1 MRKLLV
7 SSLILSTLAGAAPAM
22 AQNWHGRGDSR
33 YDRQINELVDR
44 IHRAEDRNVI
54 SRREEDRLLR
64 EARHLDRL
72 EDRYSRNGL
81 TRWEAQDLQRRI
93 AQLRAQFRWE
103 RQDGPRYRG

>member
-7 SSLILSTLAGAAPAM
+7 STLILSSLVGAAPAV
-22 AQNWHGRGDSR
+22 AQNWGSRGDSR
-33 YDRQINELVDR
+33 YDRQIDQLIDR
-44 IHRAEDRNVI
+44 IHRAEARDLI

-64 EARHLDRL
+64 QARSLDRL

-93 AQLRAQFRWE
+93 ANLRAQLRWE
-103 RQDGPRYRG
+103 RHDGPRYRG